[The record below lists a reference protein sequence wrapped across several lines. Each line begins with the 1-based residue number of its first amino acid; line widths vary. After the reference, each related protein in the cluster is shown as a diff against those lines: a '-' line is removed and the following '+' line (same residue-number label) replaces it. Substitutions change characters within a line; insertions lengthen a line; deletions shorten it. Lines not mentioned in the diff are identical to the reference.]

1 MTVFYITIEQL
12 INTHGL
18 TIEKSGGG
26 DQGHLNV
33 GQLDSVL
40 EHIKNDDY
48 YPSFQDKLIHLFWAC
63 CKFHCFCDGNKRIAL
78 VASTQFLLINGYMF
92 IVKDFIR
99 RMENISY
106 QVAAG
111 KIDKTL
117 LEEIINSLFDNT
129 FDSEDIKLKIFCAI
143 S

>member
-1 MTVFYITIEQL
+1 MNIFYITIEQL

-26 DQGHLNV
+26 DQGYLNV

-48 YPSFQDKLIHLFWAC
+48 YPSFQDKLIHLFWGC

-78 VASTQFLLINGYMF
+78 TASTLFLLLNGYMF
-92 IVKDFIR
+92 IAKDFIH

-111 KIDKTL
+111 KIDKNL

-129 FDSEDIKLKIFCAI
+129 FDSEDIKLKILYAI